1 MSTPKQADKIIIQSG
16 TMSGFVSGI
25 GIAAILTWFDL
36 IGFSAGSPMYGKR
49 ETRDKTIVVKFCGSF
64 DANYFER
71 K

>member
-1 MSTPKQADKIIIQSG
+1 
-16 TMSGFVSGI
+16 MSGFVSGI